1 MGGVNDCTEIKSKE
15 HPGRS
20 ENVCYRQLNP
30 LSTSDLDKLASDT
43 QDVQDRVIADVDAWF
58 PLVQVK

>member
-1 MGGVNDCTEIKSKE
+1 MDDVNDCTEIRSEE

-20 ENVCYRQLNP
+20 ENVCCRQLNP
-30 LSTSDLDKLASDT
+30 FSASDLDKLTSDI
-43 QDVQDRVIADVDAWF
+43 QDVQDRVIADVDAWY